1 MNKLLITTVVFALAI
16 GSASADEGVLVAD
29 VAEKALQQSQI
40 TLPGSNPFHLVAT
53 IVETTDPGSEPR
65 ATIEEYW
72 ISPDKWRRTIKSA
85 DFSQTR
91 IVNGDAVSEQNTGD
105 YFPAWLSQLITAVID
120 PLPMLNA
127 IKQSNSRMQKPRA
140 DETCADFHM
149 RIDRWVI
156 CFEGAHGLLSSIFT
170 KGYSAEFKDFE
181 NFAGKRVPRRIVKE
195 LEPGTTLEL
204 HIDSLEVLQAPDESM
219 FTISQPTP
227 LSDQI
232 SRLVV
237 SDETAR
243 TLIEG
248 SIEIAWPSV
257 GGGIL
262 KGGCGIYI
270 SVDRSGHVREAW
282 PEGCDNPAMQGVLR
296 DAVMKWQLKP
306 AVLHGVPVQIE
317 SLMGFSY
324 ETTVDAAKTP
334 PLLTDEEARKLATYS
349 IEPRFPDG
357 APRPADFI
365 AQITVDDTG
374 KFISIQNINRL
385 DGPILQ
391 AIAAALR
398 KWKFK
403 PFIKDGQPQLFHA
416 DIVFHNN

>member
-1 MNKLLITTVVFALAI
+1 VKQLLIAALVFALAI
-16 GSASADEGVLVAD
+16 GSAAADEGVLVAD

-156 CFEGAHGLLSSIFT
+156 CFEGAHGLLTSIFT

-204 HIDSLEVLQAPDESM
+204 RIDSLEVLQAPDESM

-243 TLIEG
+243 TLIE
-248 SIEIAWPSV
+248 SSMEIAWPSV

-270 SVDRSGHVREAW
+270 SADRSGHVREAW

-324 ETTVDAAKTP
+324 ETTVDTAKTP
-334 PLLTDEEARKLATYS
+334 PLLTDDEARKLATYS
-349 IEPRFPDG
+349 VQPKFPEG
-357 APRPADFI
+357 TPRPADFI

-374 KFISIQNINRL
+374 KFISIQNTNRL

-391 AIAAALR
+391 AIVAALR
-398 KWKFK
+398 KWEFK

-416 DIVFHNN
+416 DIIFHNN